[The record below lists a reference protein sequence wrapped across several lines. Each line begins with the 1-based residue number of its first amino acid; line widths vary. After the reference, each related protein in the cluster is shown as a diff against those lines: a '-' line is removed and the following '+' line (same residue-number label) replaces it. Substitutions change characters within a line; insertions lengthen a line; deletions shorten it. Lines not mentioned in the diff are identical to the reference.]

1 MATERSARTPPLR
14 NRSPK
19 SSFHRRSPAA
29 TQPDGVSS
37 SARIARQAARPWWR
51 RGGAFGS
58 RKLGWNLACLFQ
70 RRPPTCQRVE
80 GAPVWRDERTNL
92 RRRVARLRCSIGR
105 S

>member
-14 NRSPK
+14 NKSPK

-58 RKLGWNLACLFQ
+58 RKLGWKLACCSNAV
-70 RRPPTCQRVE
+70 RRPANASKARGFGGTK
-80 GAPVWRDERTNL
+80 APICAVTSPGYGVLL
-92 RRRVARLRCSIGR
+92 RS
-105 S
+105 